1 LPFSAL
7 RQSPQPQEVS
17 DRPGTGSTPP
27 GTTQRTLW
35 DIYLSIKATELG
47 HVGMLVATIEAADEN
62 EAVEKAP
69 GFRPDCF
76 DHAGP
81 ILVDAMK
88 LYDIIRYDFRD
99 TYNKVT
105 KGNAGALKIVDKAS
119 KKKAF
124 SFPFADL
131 PDDEYRLNN
140 GAALPI
146 LAAFRNLVEIERLA
160 RTARWIGG
168 FEFVL
173 KFWDSVKEEAVT
185 LTHQG
190 VGTYGR
196 TPNAIGKARPHWTLM
211 HLTFDRRLAHMLEK
225 KADRRPAHIL
235 EKKAAPIL
243 VPLGKPAGVMLRQL
257 TEEERTARAHALAEK
272 QRKARP
278 VPTGPERQAT
288 VKWFS
293 GEKGF
298 GFVELTDGSGEAFLH
313 ISVVEAAGHAAL
325 EPGTT
330 LTVRVGEGPKGPQI
344 TEITAVD
351 SSTAEPEGT

>member
-1 LPFSAL
+1 MS
-7 RQSPQPQEVS
+7 
-17 DRPGTGSTPP
+17 G
-27 GTTQRTLW
+27 
-35 DIYLSIKATELG
+35 LG
-47 HVGMLVATIEAADEN
+47 HKRPFAS
-62 EAVEKAP
+62 VEPRASFTLT
-69 GFRPDCF
+69 GR
-76 DHAGP
+76 
-81 ILVDAMK
+81 VRQ
-88 LYDIIRYDFRD
+88 DIIRHDFRD

-185 LTHQG
+185 LTDQG
-190 VGTYGR
+190 IGTYGR

-225 KADRRPAHIL
+225 KT
-235 EKKAAPIL
+235 APIL
-243 VPLGKPAGVMLRQL
+243 LPLGKPAGVMLRQL
-257 TEEERTARAHALAEK
+257 TEEERTARARALAEK
-272 QRKARP
+272 PRKARP
-278 VPTGPERQAT
+278 VLIAPERQAK
-288 VKWFS
+288 VKWFN

-313 ISVVEAAGHAAL
+313 ISVVEAAGHTAL

-330 LTVRVGEGPKGPQI
+330 LTVRVGQGPKGPQI